1 MVTPP
6 LVGDLRIEVISSIVG
21 GDAGLLNGDVIV
33 AKMCFMIKAP
43 Q

>member
-6 LVGDLRIEVISSIVG
+6 LVDDLRMEDISSIVE
-21 GDAGLLNGDVIV
+21 GDAGLLNDDVTV
-33 AKMCFMIKAP
+33 AKTCFMIKAP

>member
-6 LVGDLRIEVISSIVG
+6 LVGDLTMEVSSSMVG
-21 GDAGLLNGDVIV
+21 GDAGVLNGEVTV
-33 AKMCFMIKAP
+33 AKTCFMIKAP